1 MPEIVASCRFPSGT
15 GSPLPSPKHRVLL
28 VEPGCPSSPGT
39 QQFTFPPAS
48 ARTSL
53 AHVLVVSRK
62 VGRTNPFPQGSRASR
77 AHIGSDVGWWA
88 GAQWTEEG
96 KVSAGAEVAG
106 TAGFQEDRD
115 GPGQEAHEKE
125 TTL

>member
-1 MPEIVASCRFPSGT
+1 M
-15 GSPLPSPKHRVLL
+15 
-28 VEPGCPSSPGT
+28 
-39 QQFTFPPAS
+39 
-48 ARTSL
+48 
-53 AHVLVVSRK
+53 LVVSRK

-77 AHIGSDVGWWA
+77 AHIGSDVRWWA
-88 GAQWTEEG
+88 GAQWTEAG

-115 GPGQEAHEKE
+115 GPGQEAREEE